1 VPTVGDEDGAV
12 DGAVDGAADGSA
24 PGVPEQ
30 PVTRTTVP
38 SNRRLRIGRL
48 TTDSVGREEGR
59 MAEPVASVPDAPV
72 VPVFFL
78 SDSTG
83 ISAETMGNALLIQFP
98 DIRFER
104 TLFPFI
110 TSVEEARRV
119 VALLDEAMDGPVT
132 PLVFTT
138 AADDTV
144 RQELART
151 RAPFIDFFDI
161 HMSRV
166 EEILGLR
173 GLHEAARLHGV
184 GDIRRYNTRMA
195 AVEFTIEHDDG
206 QSVRGLEKADVIL
219 IAPSRCGKTP
229 TSMYLALQH
238 GLFVANYPLVD
249 EDLEQAELPAPVA
262 PYADRCFGLTSSA
275 ERLSQVRNERRPGS
289 RYSSLEQ
296 CRWELRRASELYA
309 ANRIPVIDSSSRSVE
324 EMATLIVQT
333 RNQNLKRA
341 AT

>member
-1 VPTVGDEDGAV
+1 MDATGHD
-12 DGAVDGAADGSA
+12 AD
-24 PGVPEQ
+24 
-30 PVTRTTVP
+30 
-38 SNRRLRIGRL
+38 
-48 TTDSVGREEGR
+48 
-59 MAEPVASVPDAPV
+59 V

-98 DIRFER
+98 DLRFER

-110 TSVEEARRV
+110 TSVDEAHRV

-138 AADDTV
+138 AADDTI
-144 RQELART
+144 RQELAKT
-151 RAPFIDFFDI
+151 RAPVIDFFDI

-166 EEILGLR
+166 EEVLGHT

-206 QSVRGLEKADVIL
+206 QSVRGLEKADVVL

-249 EDLEQAELPAPVA
+249 EDLEHTDLPGLLRDHVP
-262 PYADRCFGLTSSA
+262 RCVGITTTV
-275 ERLSQVRNERRPGS
+275 ERLSRVRNERRPGS
-289 RYSSLEQ
+289 RYASAEQ

-309 ANRIPVIDSSSRSVE
+309 SHRIPVIDSSSRSVE
-324 EMATLIVQT
+324 EMSTLIVQINT
-333 RNQNLKRA
+333 KNKKAQR
-341 AT
+341 